1 MSKAKYKNKVQMC
14 SMKYVTQYLSLYIVD
29 KKHGYYYI
37 FVLVFLHFEDYIIL
51 FILYYLLSLTVNKL
65 II

>member
-37 FVLVFLHFEDYIIL
+37 FLFFLHFEDYIIL
-51 FILYYLLSLTVNKL
+51 FILYYLLSVTVNKL